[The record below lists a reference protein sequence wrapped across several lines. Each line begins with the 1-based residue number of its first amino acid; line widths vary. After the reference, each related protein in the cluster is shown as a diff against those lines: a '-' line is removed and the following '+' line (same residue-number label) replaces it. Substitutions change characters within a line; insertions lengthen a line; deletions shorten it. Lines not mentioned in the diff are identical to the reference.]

1 MQCCDGVEA
10 NYAVKNSG
18 RGGFPRGGNLCAA
31 RGLMILVLLLIA
43 RTEINFGVGED
54 KSCCFANCECARD
67 ADEAEELEVCGTDL

>member
-1 MQCCDGVEA
+1 
-10 NYAVKNSG
+10 
-18 RGGFPRGGNLCAA
+18 
-31 RGLMILVLLLIA
+31 MILVLLLIA